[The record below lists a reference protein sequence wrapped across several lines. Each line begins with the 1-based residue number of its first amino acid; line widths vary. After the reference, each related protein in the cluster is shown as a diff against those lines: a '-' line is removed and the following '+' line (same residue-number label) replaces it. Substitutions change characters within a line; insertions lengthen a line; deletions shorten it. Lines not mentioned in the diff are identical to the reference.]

1 MSALVDC
8 YDSTLSGLLQEH
20 APVKK
25 RVATI
30 RPAALWYDDQI
41 RAEKAKRRRLE
52 RMLCKNKLTIN
63 KEMFVSNANA
73 LTRLFQTQE

>member
-1 MSALVDC
+1 MDC

-20 APVKK
+20 ASVKK

-41 RAEKAKRRRLE
+41 EAEKA
-52 RMLCKNKLTIN
+52 
-63 KEMFVSNANA
+63 
-73 LTRLFQTQE
+73 